1 MTQYGF
7 YFDQSRCYGCQA
19 CSVAC
24 KDWNNIAPGPEKWMA
39 VYEWEKGT
47 FPNMRLHELAFP
59 CGHCE
64 KPACA
69 LACPNGAIFKE
80 DKYGAV
86 LVDEQKC
93 KGARKCLDA
102 CPYGTPRFADDEPG
116 TKMTKCTM
124 CIDRLEAGN
133 IPICVASCPM
143 RALDFGPMDELIKKY
158 GDCRQLEDMPDPAT
172 TVPSWVATPHA
183 PKQMLV
189 PFPAEEA
196 VELAKQRGHLGT
208 IFEDEADLAPED
220 EKIIVRNKLVMKNFT
235 AADVMA
241 ATTNDHG

>member
-47 FPNMRLHELAFP
+47 FPDMKLFELAFS

-64 KPACA
+64 DPACA
-69 LACPNGAIFKE
+69 NACPSGAIFKE
-80 DKYGAV
+80 EKYGAV
-86 LVDEQKC
+86 LIDQDICV
-93 KGARKCLDA
+93 GARSCVEA
-102 CPYGTPRFADDEPG
+102 CPYGSPRFADDAKG
-116 TKMTKCTM
+116 TKMSKCTM
-124 CIDRLEAGN
+124 CIDRLEKGDL
-133 IPICVASCPM
+133 PLCVASCPM
-143 RALDFGPMDELIKKY
+143 RALDFGPMDEMIAKY
-158 GDCRQLEDMPDPAT
+158 GDLRQLEDMPAPST
-172 TVPSWVATPHA
+172 RPSWVATPQT

-189 PFPAEEA
+189 SFDAAEA
-196 VELAKQRGHLGT
+196 IELSKARGNLGML
-208 IFEDEADLAPED
+208 FEDAADLVPVEND
-220 EKIIVRNKLVMKNFT
+220 VIVSNKLVMKNLT

-241 ATTNDHG
+241 ATTNNQG